1 MLYISEVPP
10 LALALFGQCINYVLV
25 EWVEELVFRIE
36 SEIMSLDGLLCG
48 PVLEERGQGVALR
61 EFEVT
66 FLGGSGKASGIL
78 SCFGSRGGYLM
89 SAGTMSLGVR
99 AAL

>member
-1 MLYISEVPP
+1 M
-10 LALALFGQCINYVLV
+10 

-36 SEIMSLDGLLCG
+36 SEIMCLDGLLCG
-48 PVLEERGQGVALR
+48 PVFEECGQGVALR
-61 EFEVT
+61 GAEVT
-66 FLGGSGKASGIL
+66 FLGGSGKAYGIL
-78 SCFGSRGGYLM
+78 SCLGSRGGYLM